1 MLASGGMTG
10 CEVTVHRLR
19 VQEPVQINVEA
30 LLAVRQ
36 SVGGARGDYVIDLM
50 MNDLLEG
57 LIATEEALVNGDP
70 DTLIR
75 SAGRVVRQSER
86 LGLGQLEH
94 AAAAVLAVAADGG
107 PLPAVVAR
115 MIRTGEAT
123 ISAVWRI
130 LSVQARP

>member
-1 MLASGGMTG
+1 MTL
-10 CEVTVHRLR
+10 HRLR

-57 LIATEEALVNGDP
+57 LIAAEEAMTTGEPEMVLRN
-70 DTLIR
+70 
-75 SAGRVVRQSER
+75 AARVARQAER
-86 LGLGQLEH
+86 LGLTQLEH
-94 AAAAVLAVAADGG
+94 AAKAVQAVVADGG
-107 PLPAVVAR
+107 PVPAVVAR
-115 MIRTGEAT
+115 LIRTGEAT
-123 ISAVWRI
+123 IGAVWRV